1 MARLT
6 REIKDNAYYHL
17 VNRGVNRKPTYYDSQ
32 DYRSFLQL
40 LEIGCSKYGVRVIAL
55 ALMPNHFH
63 ILIWTIF
70 GSNVS
75 PWIKWVTG
83 VYAQS
88 FNKRHERTGHLWQD
102 RYFAR
107 EVQEGR
113 HLGTTWRYVEQN
125 PVRACITDTPHEWE
139 WSSAYHRSK
148 NKKPDYLFEP
158 PWWGSE
164 IMKEWW
170 SEELLD
176 AATLDKVRR
185 SLQQTDLLDG
195 VVDWGHTLKP
205 TV

>member
-1 MARLT
+1 MARLI
-6 REIKDNAYYHL
+6 REIKDDKYYHL
-17 VNRGVNRKPTYYDSQ
+17 VNRGVDRKLTFCDSE

-40 LEIGCSKYGVRVIAL
+40 IEIGCSKYGIRVIAL
-55 ALMPNHFH
+55 SLMPNHFH

-70 GSNVS
+70 GGTVS

-83 VYAQS
+83 VYAQA

-125 PVRACITDTPHEWE
+125 PVRACLVESPRDWQ
-139 WSSAYHRSK
+139 WSSAYYRSSGT
-148 NKKPDYLFEP
+148 KPNYLVEP

-164 IMKEWW
+164 IMNEWW
-170 SEELLD
+170 SEEQLD
-176 AATLDKVRR
+176 SATLDKARR
-185 SLQQTDLLDG
+185 SLRQTGLLEG
-195 VVDWGHTLKP
+195 AADW
-205 TV
+205 